1 MMGIFETVALA
12 LIAAASLI
20 CSIFLWAWLSQRND
34 QQQRMFDFTEKQLEE
49 LYSPLLGILDQVG
62 AMKALQ
68 DRVAGEFSA
77 SAHDESNRSKNE
89 LMSCY
94 KRMLEILREKFWL
107 AEDSTRERF
116 QILVQYV
123 EIYERA
129 LNRAIPVEV
138 IGWLNVR
145 EAELEPLYTDLEQTS
160 RNLRSKL
167 TKHRRCC
174 LA

>member
-1 MMGIFETVALA
+1 MIGIFEPIALA
-12 LIAAASLI
+12 FIAAASLI
-20 CSIFLWAWLSQRND
+20 CGIFLWAWLSQRND

-49 LYSPLLGILDQVG
+49 LYSPLLGIVNQVG
-62 AMKALQ
+62 AIKALQ
-68 DRVAGEFSA
+68 DRVTDEFSA
-77 SAHDESNRSKNE
+77 HASDRSENE

-94 KRMLEILREKFWL
+94 KLMLEILREKFWL
-107 AEDSTRERF
+107 AEDSTRERS
-116 QILVQYV
+116 QVLVQYV
-123 EIYERA
+123 EIWERGLHRA
-129 LNRAIPVEV
+129 LPVEV

-167 TKHRRCC
+167 TKGRRGC

>member
-1 MMGIFETVALA
+1 
-12 LIAAASLI
+12 
-20 CSIFLWAWLSQRND
+20 
-34 QQQRMFDFTEKQLEE
+34 
-49 LYSPLLGILDQVG
+49 
-62 AMKALQ
+62 
-68 DRVAGEFSA
+68 
-77 SAHDESNRSKNE
+77 
-89 LMSCY
+89 MSCY

-107 AEDSTRERF
+107 AEDLTRERF

-129 LNRAIPVEV
+129 LNRAISVEV

>member
-1 MMGIFETVALA
+1 MGMFEAVALA
-12 LIAAASLI
+12 LIAAASVI
-20 CSIFLWAWLSQRND
+20 CGVFLWAWLSQRNA

-49 LYSPLLGILDQVG
+49 LYFPLLYILNQVG
-62 AMKALQ
+62 ALKALQ
-68 DRVAGEFSA
+68 DRVADEFSFQ
-77 SAHDESNRSKNE
+77 SESDRWKNE

-94 KRMLEILREKFWL
+94 KEMLEILREKFWL

-116 QILVQYV
+116 QKLIQYV
-123 EIYERA
+123 EIWERA

-145 EAELEPLYTDLEQTS
+145 EAELEPLYRDLEQTS

-167 TKHRRCC
+167 TLKDRRGCFT
-174 LA
+174 

>member
-1 MMGIFETVALA
+1 MIGIFETVALA

-20 CSIFLWAWLSQRND
+20 CGIFLWAWLSRRND
-34 QQQRMFDFTEKQLEE
+34 QQQQMFDFTEKQLEE
-49 LYSPLLGILDQVG
+49 LYSPLLCILNQVG
-62 AMKALQ
+62 ALNALR
-68 DRVAGEFSA
+68 DRVAGELSV
-77 SAHDESNRSKNE
+77 HYESDRWKNE

-94 KRMLEILREKFWL
+94 KEMLEILREKFWL

-116 QILVQYV
+116 QKLIQYV
-123 EIYERA
+123 EIWERA

-145 EAELEPLYTDLEQTS
+145 EAELEPLYKDLEQTS

-167 TKHRRCC
+167 TLQDRRCC
-174 LA
+174 LT